1 MTLFAL
7 GNGRAN
13 ADSPAHEV
21 DADADESRPA
31 ALRTSAGFIPAPAA
45 IEASAHVAG
54 FGHPGSPTVGAPF
67 VKHSITSREAARQ
80 IAAHMP
86 ELRHRVWLEIEMAG
100 ANGLTD
106 EEVSE
111 RTGLGGNTVRP
122 RRGEL
127 ERDGFVV
134 DSGRTRATASGR
146 RAVVWITIENAPEH
160 ARFPGGAAPV
170 LSPHAS
176 EVSLPD
182 GRATEPE
189 TAGNFSA
196 QQAIFDLLGLE

>member
-1 MTLFAL
+1 MLLPL
-7 GNGRAN
+7 GNGRSN
-13 ADSPAHEV
+13 ADSAAHEIN
-21 DADADESRPA
+21 ADADESRPA
-31 ALRTSAGFIPAPAA
+31 ALRTSAGFIPAPTA
-45 IEASAHVAG
+45 IEAPAHVSG
-54 FGHPGSPTVGAPF
+54 FGHPRTPTAGAPF

-86 ELRHRVWLEIEMAG
+86 ELRHRVWCEIELAG

-111 RTGLGGNTVRP
+111 RTGLAGNTVRP

-146 RAVVWITIENAPEH
+146 RATVWITIENAPKH
-160 ARFPGGAAPV
+160 ACFPGGTAPV

-176 EVSLPD
+176 EVSLPA

-189 TAGNFSA
+189 TAGTFSE
-196 QQAIFDLLGLE
+196 QQELLNLLRFA